1 MARYQNVW
9 LQKKQRKSGDIWVFC
24 YRWQR
29 PEDGAWA
36 QVTPIKV
43 GRVKEYPSEEAAWR
57 RVEELH
63 LNPNQSPF
71 EMGAQPLFGELADHY
86 MQKEL
91 PEDQRQATI
100 EEAYSTIRKYKRY
113 LSRWVLP
120 RWGAIPALAVHPPE
134 VEDWLREL
142 KNKFALRNPTLGEI
156 RKTMNNVYVHGQR
169 QGFLPRTPDG
179 NPIGFVRQ
187 SLVSD
192 FEPVILTLP
201 QVLDILETLDLM
213 RRTMMITDAATA
225 LRVSEVL
232 ALKWY
237 DLDFTDQLIRV
248 RRAYVER
255 RFGPP
260 KSKASKAPVPMHP
273 LLAAH
278 LLAWRKETLYPN
290 DEDLVFPSLRLKGK
304 RPPAANMLVADYLRV
319 AASNAGVVAPPRTF
333 GFHTF
338 WRTLASVLVKM
349 RVDVKTV
356 QEILRHQNL
365 KTTLEIYA
373 KSMSEDRLKAQG
385 MFLELLFSQRTTQV
399 IGSSLME
406 QEQQLPVIWKA
417 LRKLSGL

>member
-1 MARYQNVW
+1 MARFQNGW
-9 LQKKQRKSGDIWVFC
+9 LQKKPRKSGDIWVFC
-24 YRWQR
+24 YRRQR
-29 PEDGAWA
+29 PEDGAWVQA
-36 QVTPIKV
+36 TPIKV

-63 LNPNQSPF
+63 INPNQSPF
-71 EMGAQPLFGELADHY
+71 EMGAQPLFGELAAHY

-100 EEAYSTIRKYKRY
+100 EKAYSTIRKYKRY

-120 RWGAIPALAVHPPE
+120 RWGATPALAVHPPE

-156 RKTMNNVYVHGQR
+156 RKAMNNVYVHGQR
-169 QGFLPRTPDG
+169 QGFVPRTPDG

-187 SLVSD
+187 SLASD

-201 QVLDILETLDLM
+201 QVIDILDTLDLM
-213 RRTMMITDAATA
+213 RRTMVITDAATA

-290 DEDLVFPSLRLKGK
+290 DEDLVFPSLRLKGA

-319 AASNAGVVAPPRTF
+319 AARKAGVIAPPRTF

-338 WRTLASVLVKM
+338 RRTLASVLVKM

-385 MFLELLFSQRTTQV
+385 MFLELLFSHRRAEL
-399 IGSSLME
+399 IGSGLVE
-406 QEQQLPVIWKA
+406 HGAATAGKLPVI
-417 LRKLSGL
+417 

>member
-1 MARYQNVW
+1 MARFQNGW
-9 LQKKQRKSGDIWVFC
+9 LQKKPRKSGDIWVFC
-24 YRWQR
+24 YRRQR
-29 PEDGAWA
+29 PEDGAWVQA
-36 QVTPIKV
+36 TSIKV
-43 GRVKEYPSEEAAWR
+43 GKVKEYPSEEAAWR
-57 RVEELH
+57 RVKELH

-71 EMGAQPLFGELADHY
+71 EVGAKPLFGELAAHY
-86 MQKEL
+86 IQKEL
-91 PEDQRQATI
+91 PEDQTQATI
-100 EEAYSTIRKYKRY
+100 EKAYSTIRKYKRY
-113 LSRWVLP
+113 LSRWALP
-120 RWGAIPALAVHPPE
+120 RWGTIPALAVHPPD

-142 KNKFALRNPTLGEI
+142 KKKFELRNPTLGEI
-156 RKTMNNVYVHGQR
+156 RKAMNNVYVHGQR

-201 QVLDILETLDLM
+201 QVLDILDTLDLM
-213 RRTMMITDAATA
+213 HRTMVITDAATA

-232 ALKWY
+232 ALQWC

-290 DEDLVFPSLRLKGK
+290 DEDLVFPSLRLKGTK
-304 RPPAANMLVADYLRV
+304 PPAANMLVADYLRV
-319 AASNAGVVAPPRTF
+319 AARKAGVVAPPRTF

-338 WRTLASVLVKM
+338 RRTLASVLVKM

-373 KSMSEDRLKAQG
+373 KSMPEDRLQAQG
-385 MFLELLFSQRTTQV
+385 MFLELLFSQKKTELIESALV
-399 IGSSLME
+399 G
-406 QEQQLPVIWKA
+406 QEH
-417 LRKLSGL
+417 

>member
-1 MARYQNVW
+1 MARFQNGW
-9 LQKKQRKSGDIWVFC
+9 LQKKPRKSGDIWVFC
-24 YRWQR
+24 YRRQR
-29 PEDGAWA
+29 PEDGAWVQA
-36 QVTPIKV
+36 MPIKV

-71 EMGAQPLFGELADHY
+71 EMGAQPLFGELAAHY

-91 PEDQRQATI
+91 PEDQGQATI
-100 EEAYSTIRKYKRY
+100 EKAYSTIRKYKRY

-134 VEDWLREL
+134 VEDWLRQL
-142 KNKFALRNPTLGEI
+142 KNKFALRSPTLGEI
-156 RKTMNNVYVHGQR
+156 RKAMSNVYVHGQR

-179 NPIGFVRQ
+179 NPIGFARQ
-187 SLVSD
+187 SLASD

-201 QVLDILETLDLM
+201 QVLEILESLDLM
-213 RRTMMITDAATA
+213 RRTMVITDAATA

-237 DLDFTDQLIRV
+237 DLDFIDQLIRV

-255 RFGPP
+255 RLGPP

-304 RPPAANMLVADYLRV
+304 RPPAANMLVADYLR
-319 AASNAGVVAPPRTF
+319 AASKSGVVAPPRTF

-338 WRTLASVLVKM
+338 RRTLASVLVKM

-385 MFLELLFSQRTTQV
+385 MFLELLFSHRRTDL
-399 IGSSLME
+399 IGSGLFE
-406 QEQQLPVIWKA
+406 QEQQLPVNC
-417 LRKLSGL
+417 R